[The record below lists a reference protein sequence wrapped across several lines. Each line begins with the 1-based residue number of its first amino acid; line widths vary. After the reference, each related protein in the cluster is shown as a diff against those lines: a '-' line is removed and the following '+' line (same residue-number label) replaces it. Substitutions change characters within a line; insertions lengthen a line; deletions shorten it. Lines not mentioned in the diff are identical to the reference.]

1 MRKIIIFL
9 FLSLSISCFAQT
21 HVEYISE
28 KCDSMA
34 LINQSDIDIING
46 VFSERNKLD
55 SLNSVNEKIISEL
68 ELGIQLQDSIILHQ
82 DLVVKHNED
91 RITQLELRNKQT
103 EETYSKEL
111 KKEKNKKIS
120 FQATTGAAII
130 AIILILLL

>member
-1 MRKIIIFL
+1 
-9 FLSLSISCFAQT
+9 
-21 HVEYISE
+21 
-28 KCDSMA
+28 MA